1 MIGGMFSTLAKIIL
15 HKLREHFYTAA
26 CVASGTLVVAG
37 VVLFW
42 AAVAFE
48 GYLLALIAVALAGCS
63 FTGAQELKRNGFLE
77 SKADEQQGLAALTPE
92 DAGSSPG
99 SPA

>member
-1 MIGGMFSTLAKIIL
+1 MIGGMFSSLVKIIL
-15 HKLREHFYTAA
+15 QNVRDHFYAA
-26 CVASGTLVVAG
+26 ARVASGILVVAG

-42 AAVAFE
+42 AAVSFE

-63 FTGAQELKRNGFLE
+63 FTGAQELQRNGYLRPT
-77 SKADEQQGLAALTPE
+77 ANDPQGLAELTPE
-92 DAGSSPG
+92 DGSSPG